1 MAASD
6 PLGWVG
12 RTEEG
17 VPDER
22 EERARSRGEG
32 GMPGLAALGAAAAAA
47 AALVAAL
54 LLLPLED
61 AGPGAGSR

>member
-47 AALVAAL
+47 LVAAL